1 MKEGKVLEVLKEEQA
16 FQESHVNAA
25 EKNSCA
31 LKSCR
36 MTQLLTVNRKNLL
49 VLYYE
54 IIFFFSALEV
64 IFLILKD
71 KM

>member
-16 FQESHVNAA
+16 FQENHVNA

-64 IFLILKD
+64 IFLISKD
-71 KM
+71 KI